1 MPNAKETILVLGA
14 TGFVGRNIASV
25 LKQNFE
31 VVQSV
36 RYADQTDKGIIWFD
50 LTNENSWC
58 EIEKLSPSVI
68 INCIGY
74 GVVKTE
80 KEVDKIYEINYLKTV
95 SFFEYLSNT
104 VPAVKI
110 IHIGTAFEYDLSI
123 IKLSETSSTLPLTH
137 YGISKLMASNYLLQ
151 KKLNNRFIILRPFNM
166 FGLYE
171 DESKIVPY
179 LILSQKNKI
188 KVDLSSGLQRRDYC
202 YVGDFAKFIL
212 TLINNQGFGQL
223 PSCINVGTGKT
234 YSIKELSYKI
244 AKQLP
249 TFDATLWNWD
259 AIPQRKGEY
268 HEFYNNSDLAKELG
282 FAFDTLEINLSHTIQ
297 YYWNI

>member
-1 MPNAKETILVLGA
+1 MLNAKETILVLGA

-25 LKQNFE
+25 LKQHFE

-50 LTNENSWC
+50 LTNENSWS
-58 EIEKLSPSVI
+58 EIDKLAPSVI

-80 KEVDKIYEINYLKTV
+80 KEVNKIYEINYLKTV

-104 VPAVKI
+104 VPAVRI

-123 IKLSETSSTLPLTH
+123 IELSETSPTLPLTH

-166 FGLYE
+166 FGLHE

-202 YVGDFAKFIL
+202 SVGDFARFIL
-212 TLINNQGFGQL
+212 TLINNQDFSQL

-234 YSIKELSYKI
+234 YSIKELSHKI

-249 TFDATLWNWD
+249 TFDDTLWNWD

-268 HEFYNNSDLAKELG
+268 HEFYNSSDLAKELG
-282 FAFDTLEINLSHTIQ
+282 FAFDTVETNLSHTIQ

>member
-1 MPNAKETILVLGA
+1 MLKAKETILILGA
-14 TGFVGRNIASV
+14 TGFVGKNIASV
-25 LKQNFE
+25 LKQHFE

-36 RYADQTDKGIIWFD
+36 RNTDQTDKGIIWFD
-50 LTNENSWC
+50 LTNEYSWG
-58 EIEKLSPSVI
+58 EIDKLSPSII

-80 KEVDKIYEINYLKTV
+80 QEVDKIYEINYFKTV

-104 VPAVKI
+104 IPTVKI

-123 IKLSETSSTLPLTH
+123 KKISETSPTLPLTH

-151 KKLNNRFIILRPFNM
+151 KNLNNRFVIVRPFNM

-188 KVDLSSGLQRRDYC
+188 QVDLSSGAQRRDYC
-202 YVGDFAKFIL
+202 YVGDFARFIL
-212 TLINNQGFGQL
+212 TLIKKQDFSQL

-244 AKQLP
+244 AEQLQS
-249 TFDATLWNWD
+249 FDHTLWNWD
-259 AIPQRKGEY
+259 ALPQRKGEY
-268 HEFYNNSDLAKELG
+268 DEFYNSSDLAKELG
-282 FAFDTLEINLSHTIQ
+282 FAFDTVETNLSHTIQ
-297 YYWNI
+297 HYWNI